1 LASFILQTLGNLGK
15 TKYHTNKLWQSF
27 ATMMKLQPFQLL
39 LSFLSISSVLAQI
52 GPYDFMPFNL
62 IGGITGYVYVLNRYS
77 KHD

>member
-1 LASFILQTLGNLGK
+1 MT
-15 TKYHTNKLWQSF
+15 
-27 ATMMKLQPFQLL
+27 KLQPFQLL